1 MDATVPALSIVFMV
15 ISLIGSV
22 AIPVALAVFLR
33 KKYKCDILP
42 FFIGCAVMLV
52 FAFILEQIAHG
63 VVLTVFPGLRSRSV
77 LFALYAGLMAGLF
90 EETGRF
96 AAFKTVLKKAQH
108 NDHNALMYGAGHG
121 GFEAAAILGIAMIN
135 NLFFAFL
142 MNSGNASLL
151 LNSGTFSAVPGG
163 TEQMA
168 AIENAMTQL
177 AASPSYLFL
186 LGLVERMAAIVLH
199 LSFSVLVWSAAK
211 YRKKVRFILAI
222 ALHMLVDA
230 VTVLLSTGG
239 MPPVLLEI
247 VILLMSAGCAFLS
260 RNLTQNVSFVTQER
274 QDG

>member
-1 MDATVPALSIVFMV
+1 MNATVPALSIGFMV

-22 AIPVALAVFLR
+22 AIPFALAVFLR

-52 FAFILEQIAHG
+52 FALVLEQIVHG
-63 VVLTVFPGLRSRSV
+63 VVLTVFPGLRSRTV

-90 EETGRF
+90 EETGRL
-96 AAFKTVLKKAQH
+96 AAFKTVMKRFSH

-151 LNSGTFSAVPGG
+151 LNSGAFSAVPGG

-168 AIENAMTQL
+168 AIENAMTQI
-177 AASPSYLFL
+177 AASPSYVFL
-186 LGLVERMAAIVLH
+186 LGLVERCAAIVLH
-199 LSFSVLVWSAAK
+199 LSFSVLVWHAVK
-211 YRKKVRFILAI
+211 YRKPVCFLLAI
-222 ALHMLVDA
+222 ALHTAVDA
-230 VTVLLSTGG
+230 ATVLLGTAG
-239 MPPVLLEI
+239 MHPVILEI
-247 VILLMSAGCAFLS
+247 IIVLMSAGVALPAIGMRAAYNKAHLS
-260 RNLTQNVSFVTQER
+260 DQP
-274 QDG
+274 